1 MGNLSINGY
10 ATNLAPAIRLAM
22 FLRLVDIV
30 QIQPDSSIYRHKD
43 IQRKSDLIATYT
55 PEQSSRSRLAA
66 GIHALNDIYLFGVS
80 PHVDRAIEITCQFQ
94 SSSFALFSGGKSC
107 SRRMQ
112 VIVTH

>member
-10 ATNLAPAIRLAM
+10 ATNLAPAIHLAM
-22 FLRLVDIV
+22 FLRLVDIA
-30 QIQPDSSIYRHKD
+30 QTQPDSSIYRHKD

-55 PEQSSRSRLAA
+55 SEQSARTHLAA

-94 SSSFALFSGGKSC
+94 SSPFGFSSGGKSC
-107 SRRMQ
+107 SRHMQ
-112 VIVTH
+112 VDVTH